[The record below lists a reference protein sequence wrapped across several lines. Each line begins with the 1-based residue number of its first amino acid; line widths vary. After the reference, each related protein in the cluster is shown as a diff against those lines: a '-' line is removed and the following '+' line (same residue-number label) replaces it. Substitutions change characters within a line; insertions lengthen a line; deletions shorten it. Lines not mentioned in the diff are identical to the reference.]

1 MKTRAF
7 FEKINKQGKINNEDA
22 NKAISSLPEDHEIP
36 DLWVNLFE
44 DNFLTRDRA
53 ASDFEISKKIRAES
67 LNAVDEKYKSI
78 LPLLD
83 ATDRETLEKEI
94 NTYKKIEL
102 LPGAIQKL
110 LEKAKTEN
118 PSSDE
123 KIKEYEK
130 TVKERDEMIKKI
142 KTDAD
147 TEKTKLQQQFEER
160 ERTMRVDW
168 GLQSKFNDFTF
179 ADEFSKPEDKRAII
193 ELITTKVK
201 AGNSLAMDE
210 QGQIIVQEVVNGVP
224 KQKYNGN
231 DPVTIDSLL
240 AEHSKTFLKKNNGD
254 GGTGPTT
261 TTQTQPRTTTTRTV
275 APTIDNNPAPSNLD
289 RRRSARQ
296 NTPA

>member
-1 MKTRAF
+1 
-7 FEKINKQGKINNEDA
+7 
-22 NKAISSLPEDHEIP
+22 
-36 DLWVNLFE
+36 
-44 DNFLTRDRA
+44 
-53 ASDFEISKKIRAES
+53 
-67 LNAVDEKYKSI
+67 
-78 LPLLD
+78 
-83 ATDRETLEKEI
+83 
-94 NTYKKIEL
+94 
-102 LPGAIQKL
+102 
-110 LEKAKTEN
+110 
-118 PSSDE
+118 
-123 KIKEYEK
+123 
-130 TVKERDEMIKKI
+130 MIKKI

-160 ERTMRVDW
+160 ERTMRVDG

-254 GGTGPTT
+254 GGGEPKPPA
-261 TTQTQPRTTTTRTV
+261 QPRQPNTRTV